1 MSSRHPKIRFLQW
14 PLQVMSLKAL
24 MLAGLL
30 LINGGSFNSN
40 LAQAGVIRDTE
51 IEDALLKIMR
61 PMAEDAGLN
70 PDQMRVRVVIDNN
83 YNAFVAADNM
93 IYMHSGLITEAESI
107 VEVAGVLA
115 HEIGHIASGH
125 IPRRNEIM
133 QSANLNSLL
142 SAFAAIAL
150 SASGNPD
157 AAVGVI
163 AGGTDRSRR
172 LILAQSRQDEGVADE
187 WAIKLME
194 AQNLSLQPMADAM
207 RKIGAQRS
215 LPESR
220 QSDYYLTHPA
230 SHERSAVFQDH
241 VNQHEDHE
249 MTTPGWMIL
258 AHQRMKTK
266 LEGWTLPPKTV
277 LSTTFGDYSEEA
289 TYKRA
294 IAFYRL
300 SDYTAAIDAMTDL
313 TAEHPNDP
321 YYWEF
326 FGDVYRTNGDADA
339 AIDAYEKSIALIGSD
354 LNLGQ
359 INLSLGRAL
368 MMKGDALSMMKA
380 VKILEKAH
388 QDEPQW
394 AFVKRQ
400 LGIAY
405 GKSGQYAAADLILAE
420 EALILGN
427 IDLAVRLAKRVS
439 SHDDA
444 SAIQNQLAADIIN
457 QNQ

>member
-1 MSSRHPKIRFLQW
+1 MSSDQTLKHRKFFL
-14 PLQVMSLKAL
+14 PIMLPVMLVISCVLT
-24 MLAGLL
+24 
-30 LINGGSFNSN
+30 IHSTT
-40 LAQAGVIRDTE
+40 AQAGIIRDTE
-51 IEDALLKIMR
+51 IEDALLQIMR
-61 PMAEDAGLN
+61 PMAAEAGLN
-70 PDQMRVRVVIDNN
+70 PDLMKVRVVINPS

-93 IYMHSGLITEAESI
+93 VYMHSGLITEAESI
-107 VEVAGVLA
+107 VEIAGVLA

-125 IPRRNEIM
+125 IPRRNEVM
-133 QSANLNSLL
+133 QAANVNNLL

-157 AAVGVI
+157 AAFGVL

-172 LILAQSRQDEGVADE
+172 IILAQSRQDEGVADE

-194 AQNLSLQPMADAM
+194 SQNLSLQPMADAM

-220 QSDYYLTHPA
+220 QSDYYLTHPGA
-230 SHERSAVFQDH
+230 QDRSAVFQDH
-241 VNQHEDHE
+241 VHQHEQGE
-249 MTTPGWMIL
+249 MHAPGWMIL
-258 AHQRMKTK
+258 AHQRIKTK
-266 LEGWTLPPKTV
+266 LEGWTLPPKTI
-277 LSTTFGDYSEEA
+277 LANSIGDYSEEA

-294 IAFYRL
+294 IAYFRL
-300 SDYTAAIDAMTDL
+300 SDYLAAIDAMKEL
-313 TAEHPNDP
+313 TQTFPNDP

-326 FGDVYRTNGDADA
+326 LGDVYRSTGDADG
-339 AIDAYEKSIALIGSD
+339 AIHAYQHSIRLIDSD

-368 MMKGDALSMMKA
+368 LIKDDPKA
-380 VKILEKAH
+380 WTEAAKILEQAH
-388 QDEPQW
+388 QDEPEW

-420 EALILGN
+420 EALLSGN
-427 IDLAVRLAKRVS
+427 IDLAAQLAKRVS
-439 SHDDA
+439 SHDDVTA
-444 SAIQNQLAADIIN
+444 VQKQLAADIIN
-457 QNQ
+457 QAQ